1 MANEPTDIPPS
12 LSRIT
17 VNGDNPGAD
26 LSALERA
33 AKRGVGPMGPD
44 GGIAWHGLARPCVSC
59 GELVRRSDFVCENCG
74 QDLSAEMLEKM
85 RSHSG
90 PWYVHEHVRPFPGVS
105 LERLIRQIRRGV
117 LQPTTIVRGPT
128 TFHQWRFAAE
138 TPVLAKYLGVCWNCQ
153 VGISPEWA
161 TCSECGADQN
171 IGFEKPGLPTNGNG
185 SEDPALKD
193 LRLAM
198 QSVSGSK
205 GSSYME
211 EPKRFPTGI
220 LVAVILLITIISL
233 IGVIKYRSD
242 KTATPQGKKVSQNSE
257 LVLQTGTS

>member
-1 MANEPTDIPPS
+1 MANEPTDNPPS

-44 GGIAWHGLARPCVSC
+44 AGVAWHGLARPCVSC
-59 GELVRRSDFVCENCG
+59 GELVRRSDTACENCG
-74 QDLSAEMLEKM
+74 QVLSEDMLEKM

-105 LERLIRQIRRGV
+105 LERLIRQARRGV

-138 TPVLAKYLGVCWNCQ
+138 TPGLAKHLGVCWSCQ
-153 VGISPEWA
+153 VGVKPDWA
-161 TCSECGADQN
+161 TCSACGADQN
-171 IGFEKPGLPTNGNG
+171 IGLEKSGLPVNGKG
-185 SEDPALKD
+185 PEYPDLLD

-198 QSVSGSK
+198 QSVSKSK

-220 LVAVILLITIISL
+220 LVAAILIITIISL

-242 KTATPQGKKVSQNSE
+242 KTATPQGQKVSQSSE